1 MSSSAVAGIDATRP
15 ARSRILTPSS
25 EGSSNHKDELRS
37 PEGHK
42 RKRADSVAMDHLLK
56 PSIAIKPHPPKLNV
70 QPRILYPLMVLPRER
85 LPLSYIDFH
94 ATNVD
99 LASYRFFESHIK
111 ILDLES
117 RMGSGPVVLLARKEA
132 SRAVYALERQP
143 NGVYVVC
150 RLGPWA
156 DLEALADDASA
167 VCRERLCPTARTE
180 SQSQYGPSVITTPHI
195 HSEEKIKRAAIE
207 AIQTL
212 VRKRPRSQSVSTL
225 AESVKTEAAP
235 EAATT
240 TDSKLPSPTFRS
252 EELARPLGEQQAQSS
267 RPTTA
272 ISTSGIIE
280 EPSQQLTTESLFE
293 TLRTQYF
300 ETLYKSMGS
309 LAYFAKGPLSRAR
322 SAFHLDLEAN
332 LDIEDL
338 IDFLKG
344 FVLTTVQIDKK
355 YRETVPA
362 LIAQMKTVVD
372 SSDEGPKRKRRAK
385 KMKIGKDGLYPHEE
399 AHIRKWWAT
408 NKPELK
414 EDETNVPTQQIR
426 SLTSMLRT
434 RETQL
439 QMIIILEILALTPLK
454 FADGAENS
462 QLPLLPGAAE
472 SQGDAV
478 VPSAKKRSKHNL
490 PVLVDVHADRLTIWQ
505 STASDEQ
512 LLLEDSQI
520 TQAPDGQSQQKASSE
535 PLKDFCVDIVVPF
548 FSHRL
553 PELCDSINRKLGG
566 PVIVKPTRP
575 KVLKRPSSKRSPKP
589 GAVAKRS
596 LSGQPTRT
604 LQRALSTEQQSRRSV
619 SRGPSNMIALM
630 RSATSTSLPGIKREA
645 SDPSLVKS
653 ALNAELDLMNRKS
666 GPLSRSSS
674 VSNLQNAK
682 SNKKAQVE
690 AELKEAISSLRKPNR
705 EVVGKAL
712 AEAAERRA
720 TVGSSAKKVR
730 KPGRSSLG
738 ASVVKATPANTRFRD
753 VFAKPQVAD
762 TPIMSTEDVIPP
774 SSLPSIVPSTG
785 LRGAQRGGFR
795 QSPTPDIERIGST
808 PTKAGSSFI
817 RRPKNDEDVLPFPP
831 SSPSLERRTISAADL
846 FNQSGV
852 TNRKRK
858 VSFTFAR
865 DDELLATPVKG
876 MKTKNIDMENQAAEP
891 IPAKSVSIYE
901 KLGWDD
907 DLDDLL

>member
-37 PEGHK
+37 PDGHK
-42 RKRADSVAMDHLLK
+42 RKRADSVAMEHLLK
-56 PSIAIKPHPPKLNV
+56 PSIAVKPHPPKLNV

-85 LPLSYIDFH
+85 LPLSCIDFH
-94 ATNVD
+94 VTNVD
-99 LASYRFFESHIK
+99 LASHRFFESHIK

-150 RLGPWA
+150 RLGPWV

-167 VCRERLCPTARTE
+167 VCRERLRPAARTE
-180 SQSQYGPSVITTPHI
+180 SRSQYGPSVITTPHI
-195 HSEEKIKRAAIE
+195 HKEENIKRAAIE

-225 AESVKTEAAP
+225 AESVKLEAAP
-235 EAATT
+235 EAAMTAE
-240 TDSKLPSPTFRS
+240 SKLPSPTFRP
-252 EELARPLGEQQAQSS
+252 EELPKTLSEQQAQVS

-272 ISTSGIIE
+272 ISTSDIIE
-280 EPSQQLTTESLFE
+280 ELSQQPTTESLFE

-300 ETLYKSMGS
+300 EMLYKSMGS

-332 LDIEDL
+332 LEIEDL
-338 IDFLKG
+338 IEFLKG
-344 FVLTTVQIDKK
+344 LVLTTVQIDKK

-362 LIAQMKTVVD
+362 LITQMKTVVD

-399 AHIRKWWAT
+399 THIRKWWAT
-408 NKPELK
+408 NKPELN
-414 EDETNVPTQQIR
+414 EDETNVSTQQIR

-439 QMIIILEILALTPLK
+439 QMIIILEILALTPLRP
-454 FADGAENS
+454 ADGAEDS

-472 SQGDAV
+472 SQGDTV

-535 PLKDFCVDIVVPF
+535 PLKDFCVDIIVPF

-566 PVIVKPTRP
+566 PIIVKPTRP

-645 SDPSLVKS
+645 SDPSLAKS
-653 ALNAELDLMNRKS
+653 VLNAEPDLMNRKS
-666 GPLSRSSS
+666 GPLSRSNS
-674 VSNLQNAK
+674 VTNLQDAK

-705 EVVGKAL
+705 EVVSKAL

-738 ASVVKATPANTRFRD
+738 GSVVKATPANTRFRD
-753 VFAKPQVAD
+753 VFAKPHVAD

-774 SSLPSIVPSTG
+774 SSLPSVVPSTG
-785 LRGAQRGGFR
+785 FRGAQRDGLG

-817 RRPKNDEDVLPFPP
+817 RRPRIDEDVLPFPP

-846 FNQSGV
+846 FNPSGV
-852 TNRKRK
+852 TNRKRM
-858 VSFTFAR
+858 VSFTVSP

-876 MKTKNIDMENQAAEP
+876 MKTKNIDLENQAAESM
-891 IPAKSVSIYE
+891 PAKSVSIYE